1 MDINGLAAVV
11 TGAASGLGEATAR
24 ALAAGGAKVAILDR
38 NEEGAKAVAD
48 DLGAVGIGCDV
59 ADSASME
66 AAIQAAADA
75 HGPARIVVNCAG
87 IGPAARVVGRD
98 GPMDLQKFAQVINI
112 NLIGTFNTLRLAAA
126 AMEDLDALET
136 GERGIIINTASV
148 AAFEGQIGQAAY
160 SASKGGVHAMTIPV
174 ARELARFGIRV
185 LTIAPGIMGTP
196 MLFALPNEVQE
207 SLGKTVPFPARLG
220 SAEEYAKLVLHMCN
234 NVYMNGETVRL
245 DGAIRLAAK

>member
-1 MDINGLAAVV
+1 MDTNGLAAVV

-38 NEEGAKAVAD
+38 NEEGAKAVGD
-48 DLGAVGIGCDV
+48 DLRGVGIGCDV
-59 ADSASME
+59 ADSTSME

-126 AMEDLDALET
+126 AMEDLDVLET

>member
-1 MDINGLAAVV
+1 MDINGLSAVV
-11 TGAASGLGEATAR
+11 TGGASGLGEATAR
-24 ALAAGGAKVAILDR
+24 ALAKGGAKVAALDL
-38 NEEGAKAVAD
+38 NADGAAD
-48 DLGAVGIGCDV
+48 VGADIGGIGVGCDV
-59 ADSASME
+59 ADAASME
-66 AAIQAAADA
+66 AAMQTAADA
-75 HGPARIVVNCAG
+75 NGPARIVVNCAG
-87 IGPAARVVGRD
+87 IGPASRVVGRD

-126 AMEDLDALET
+126 AMQGLEPLDT

-160 SASKGGVHAMTIPV
+160 SASKGGVHAMTIPI
-174 ARELARFGIRV
+174 ARELARFGVRV

-196 MLFALPNEVQE
+196 MLFALPDDVQE

-220 SAEEYAKLVLHMCN
+220 TAEEYAKLVLHMCD

-245 DGAIRLAAK
+245 DGAIRLTAK

>member
-1 MDINGLAAVV
+1 MDINGLAAVI

-24 ALAAGGAKVAILDR
+24 ALSGGGAKVAILDR
-38 NEEGAKAVAD
+38 NEERAKAVGD
-48 DLGAVGIGCDV
+48 DLGGVGIGCDV
-59 ADSASME
+59 ADATSME
-66 AAIQAAADA
+66 AAIQTAAET

-87 IGPAARVVGRD
+87 VGPAARVIGRD
-98 GPMDLQKFAQVINI
+98 GPMDLQKFAQVITI
-112 NLIGTFNTLRLAAA
+112 NLVGTFNTLRLAAA
-126 AMEDLDALET
+126 AMQELDALET

-160 SASKGGVHAMTIPV
+160 SASKGGVHAMTVPV

-185 LTIAPGIMGTP
+185 LTIAPGIMSTP
-196 MLFALPNEVQE
+196 MLFALPDEVQE

-220 SAEEYAKLVLHMCN
+220 SADEYAKLVLHMCD

-245 DGAIRLAAK
+245 DGGIRLTAG

>member
-1 MDINGLAAVV
+1 MDISGLTAVV

-24 ALAAGGAKVAILDR
+24 ALAAGGAKVVILDR
-38 NEEGAKAVAD
+38 NEEGAKAVGD
-48 DLGAVGIGCDV
+48 ELGGVGIGCDV
-59 ADSASME
+59 ADAASME
-66 AAIQAAADA
+66 SAIKAAADA
-75 HGPARIVVNCAG
+75 YGPARIVVNCAG
-87 IGPAARVVGRD
+87 IGPAARVIGRD

-112 NLIGTFNTLRLAAA
+112 NLIGTFNTLRLAAT
-126 AMEDLDALET
+126 AMQDLDTLET

-196 MLFALPNEVQE
+196 MLFALPDEVQE

-220 SAEEYAKLVLHMCN
+220 SAQEYAKLVLHMCD

-245 DGAIRLAAK
+245 DGAIRLTAK

>member
-1 MDINGLAAVV
+1 MDINGLAAVI

-24 ALAAGGAKVAILDR
+24 ALSSGGAKVAILDR
-38 NEEGAKAVAD
+38 NEGRAKAVGD
-48 DLGAVGIGCDV
+48 DLGGVGIGCDV
-59 ADSASME
+59 ADATSME
-66 AAIQAAADA
+66 AAIQTAAET

-87 IGPAARVVGRD
+87 VGPAARVIGRD
-98 GPMDLQKFAQVINI
+98 GPMDLQKFAQVITI
-112 NLIGTFNTLRLAAA
+112 NLVGTFNTLRLAAA
-126 AMEDLDALET
+126 AMQELDALET

-185 LTIAPGIMGTP
+185 LTIAPGIMSTP
-196 MLFALPNEVQE
+196 MLFALPDEVQE

-220 SAEEYAKLVLHMCN
+220 SADEYAKLVLHMCD

-245 DGAIRLAAK
+245 DGGIRLTAG

>member
-1 MDINGLAAVV
+1 MDINGLAAVI

-24 ALAAGGAKVAILDR
+24 ALSGGGAKVAILDR
-38 NEEGAKAVAD
+38 NEERAKAVGD
-48 DLGAVGIGCDV
+48 DLGGVGLGCDV
-59 ADSASME
+59 ADATSME
-66 AAIQAAADA
+66 AAIQTAAET

-87 IGPAARVVGRD
+87 VGPAARVIGRD
-98 GPMDLQKFAQVINI
+98 GPMDLQKFAQVITI
-112 NLIGTFNTLRLAAA
+112 NLVGTFNTLRLAAA
-126 AMEDLDALET
+126 AMQELDALET

-185 LTIAPGIMGTP
+185 LTIAPGIMSTP
-196 MLFALPNEVQE
+196 MLFALPDEVQE

-220 SAEEYAKLVLHMCN
+220 SADEYAKLVLHMCD

-245 DGAIRLAAK
+245 DGGIRLTAG

>member
-24 ALAAGGAKVAILDR
+24 ALAAGGAIVAILDR

-59 ADSASME
+59 ANSASME

-75 HGPARIVVNCAG
+75 HGPARILVNCAG

-126 AMEDLDALET
+126 AMEGLDALET

-185 LTIAPGIMGTP
+185 LTIAPGIMSTP
-196 MLFALPNEVQE
+196 MLFALPDEVQE

-220 SAEEYAKLVLHMCN
+220 SADEYAKLVLHMCD

-245 DGAIRLAAK
+245 DGGIRLTAG

>member
-1 MDINGLAAVV
+1 MDINGLAAVI

-24 ALAAGGAKVAILDR
+24 ALSGGGAKVAILDR
-38 NEEGAKAVAD
+38 NEERAKAVGD
-48 DLGAVGIGCDV
+48 DLGGVGIGCDV
-59 ADSASME
+59 ADATSME
-66 AAIQAAADA
+66 AAIQTAAET
-75 HGPARIVVNCAG
+75 HGPARIVVNSAG
-87 IGPAARVVGRD
+87 VGPAARVIGRD
-98 GPMDLQKFAQVINI
+98 GPMDLQKFAQVITI
-112 NLIGTFNTLRLAAA
+112 NLVGTFNTLRLAAA
-126 AMEDLDALET
+126 AMQELDALET

-185 LTIAPGIMGTP
+185 LTIAPGIMSTP
-196 MLFALPNEVQE
+196 MLFALPDEVQE

-220 SAEEYAKLVLHMCN
+220 SADEYAKLVLHMCD

-245 DGAIRLAAK
+245 DGGIRLTAG

>member
-24 ALAAGGAKVAILDR
+24 ALAAGGAIVAILDR

-59 ADSASME
+59 ANSASME

-75 HGPARIVVNCAG
+75 HGPARILVNCAG

-112 NLIGTFNTLRLAAA
+112 NLIGTFNTLRLVAA

>member
-1 MDINGLAAVV
+1 MDINGLAAVI

-24 ALAAGGAKVAILDR
+24 ALSSGGAKVAILDR
-38 NEEGAKAVAD
+38 NEERAKAVGD
-48 DLGAVGIGCDV
+48 DLGGVGIGCDV
-59 ADSASME
+59 ADATSME
-66 AAIQAAADA
+66 AAIQTAAET

-87 IGPAARVVGRD
+87 VGPAARVIGRD
-98 GPMDLQKFAQVINI
+98 GPMDLQKFAQVITI
-112 NLIGTFNTLRLAAA
+112 NLVGTFNTLRLAAA
-126 AMEDLDALET
+126 AMQELDALET

-185 LTIAPGIMGTP
+185 LTIAPGIMSTP
-196 MLFALPNEVQE
+196 MLFALPDEVQE

-220 SAEEYAKLVLHMCN
+220 SADEYAKLVLHMCD

-245 DGAIRLAAK
+245 DGGIRLTAR

>member
-1 MDINGLAAVV
+1 MDINGLAAVI

-24 ALAAGGAKVAILDR
+24 ALSGGGAKVAILDR
-38 NEEGAKAVAD
+38 NEERAKAVGD
-48 DLGAVGIGCDV
+48 DLGGVGIGCDV
-59 ADSASME
+59 ADATSME
-66 AAIQAAADA
+66 AAIQTAAET

-87 IGPAARVVGRD
+87 VGPAARVIGRD
-98 GPMDLQKFAQVINI
+98 GPMDLQKFAQVITI
-112 NLIGTFNTLRLAAA
+112 NLVGTFNTLRLAAA
-126 AMEDLDALET
+126 AMQKLDALET

-185 LTIAPGIMGTP
+185 LTIAPGIMSTP
-196 MLFALPNEVQE
+196 MLFALPDEVQE

-220 SAEEYAKLVLHMCN
+220 SADEYAKLVLHMCD

-245 DGAIRLAAK
+245 DGGIRLTAR

>member
-1 MDINGLAAVV
+1 
-11 TGAASGLGEATAR
+11 
-24 ALAAGGAKVAILDR
+24 KVAILDR

>member
-1 MDINGLAAVV
+1 MDINGLAAVI

-24 ALAAGGAKVAILDR
+24 ALSGGGAKVAILDR
-38 NEEGAKAVAD
+38 NEERAKAVGD
-48 DLGAVGIGCDV
+48 DLGGVGIGCDV
-59 ADSASME
+59 ADATSME
-66 AAIQAAADA
+66 AAIQTAAET

-87 IGPAARVVGRD
+87 VGPAARVIGRD
-98 GPMDLQKFAQVINI
+98 GPMDLQKFAQVITI
-112 NLIGTFNTLRLAAA
+112 NLVGTFNTLRLAAA
-126 AMEDLDALET
+126 AMQELDALET

-160 SASKGGVHAMTIPV
+160 SASKGCVHAMTVPV

-185 LTIAPGIMGTP
+185 LTIAPGIMSTP
-196 MLFALPNEVQE
+196 MLFALPDEVQE

-220 SAEEYAKLVLHMCN
+220 SADEYAKLVLHMCD

-245 DGAIRLAAK
+245 DGGIRLTAG

>member
-1 MDINGLAAVV
+1 MDINRLAAVV

-59 ADSASME
+59 ADSTSME

>member
-1 MDINGLAAVV
+1 MDINGLAAVI

-24 ALAAGGAKVAILDR
+24 ALSGGGAKVAILDR
-38 NEEGAKAVAD
+38 NEERAKAVGD
-48 DLGAVGIGCDV
+48 DLGGVGIGCDV
-59 ADSASME
+59 ADATSME
-66 AAIQAAADA
+66 AAIQTAAET

-87 IGPAARVVGRD
+87 VGPAARVIGRD
-98 GPMDLQKFAQVINI
+98 GPMDLQKFAQVITI
-112 NLIGTFNTLRLAAA
+112 NLVGTFNTLRLAAA
-126 AMEDLDALET
+126 AMQELDTLET

-196 MLFALPNEVQE
+196 MLFALPDEVQE

-220 SAEEYAKLVLHMCN
+220 SAQEYAKLVLHMCD

-245 DGAIRLAAK
+245 DGAIRLTAK

>member
-1 MDINGLAAVV
+1 MDISRLAAVV

>member
-1 MDINGLAAVV
+1 
-11 TGAASGLGEATAR
+11 
-24 ALAAGGAKVAILDR
+24 
-38 NEEGAKAVAD
+38 
-48 DLGAVGIGCDV
+48 
-59 ADSASME
+59 
-66 AAIQAAADA
+66 
-75 HGPARIVVNCAG
+75 
-87 IGPAARVVGRD
+87 
-98 GPMDLQKFAQVINI
+98 
-112 NLIGTFNTLRLAAA
+112 
-126 AMEDLDALET
+126 MEDLDALET

>member
-1 MDINGLAAVV
+1 MDISGLAAVV

-24 ALAAGGAKVAILDR
+24 ALAAGGAKVVILDR
-38 NEEGAKAVAD
+38 NEEGAKAIGD
-48 DLGAVGIGCDV
+48 ELGGVGIGCDV
-59 ADSASME
+59 VDAASME
-66 AAIQAAADA
+66 SAIEVAADPY
-75 HGPARIVVNCAG
+75 GPAPIFGNWAG
-87 IGPAARVVGRD
+87 IGPAARVIGRD

-126 AMEDLDALET
+126 AMQDLDTLET

-196 MLFALPNEVQE
+196 MLFALPDEVQE

-220 SAEEYAKLVLHMCN
+220 SAQEYAKLVLHMCD

-245 DGAIRLAAK
+245 DGAIRLTAK

>member
-24 ALAAGGAKVAILDR
+24 ALAAGGAIVAILDR

-59 ADSASME
+59 ANSASME

-75 HGPARIVVNCAG
+75 HGPARILVNCAG

>member
-1 MDINGLAAVV
+1 MDISGLAAVV

-24 ALAAGGAKVAILDR
+24 ALAAGGAKVVILDR
-38 NEEGAKAVAD
+38 NEEGAKAVGD
-48 DLGAVGIGCDV
+48 ELGGVGIGCDV
-59 ADSASME
+59 ADAASME
-66 AAIQAAADA
+66 SAIKTAADA
-75 HGPARIVVNCAG
+75 YGPARIVVNCAG
-87 IGPAARVVGRD
+87 IGPAARVIGRD

-126 AMEDLDALET
+126 AMQDLDTLET

-196 MLFALPNEVQE
+196 MLFALPDEVQE

-220 SAEEYAKLVLHMCN
+220 AAEEYAKLVLHMCD

-245 DGAIRLAAK
+245 DGAIRLTAK

>member
-1 MDINGLAAVV
+1 MDINGLAAVI

-24 ALAAGGAKVAILDR
+24 ALSGGGAKVAILDR
-38 NEEGAKAVAD
+38 NEERAKAVGD
-48 DLGAVGIGCDV
+48 DLGGVGIGCDV
-59 ADSASME
+59 ADATSME
-66 AAIQAAADA
+66 AAIQTAAET

-87 IGPAARVVGRD
+87 VGPAARVIGRD
-98 GPMDLQKFAQVINI
+98 GPMDLQKFAQVITI
-112 NLIGTFNTLRLAAA
+112 NLVGTFNTLRLAAA
-126 AMEDLDALET
+126 AMQELDALET

-174 ARELARFGIRV
+174 ARELGRFGIRV
-185 LTIAPGIMGTP
+185 LTIAPGIMSTP
-196 MLFALPNEVQE
+196 MLFALPDEVQE

-220 SAEEYAKLVLHMCN
+220 SADEYAKLVLHMCD

-245 DGAIRLAAK
+245 DGGIRLTAG

>member
-1 MDINGLAAVV
+1 MDINGLAAVI

-24 ALAAGGAKVAILDR
+24 ALSGGGAKVAILDR
-38 NEEGAKAVAD
+38 NEERAKAVGD
-48 DLGAVGIGCDV
+48 DLGGVGIGCDV
-59 ADSASME
+59 ADATSME
-66 AAIQAAADA
+66 AAIQTAAET
-75 HGPARIVVNCAG
+75 HGPARIVVSCAG
-87 IGPAARVVGRD
+87 VGPAARVIGRD
-98 GPMDLQKFAQVINI
+98 GPMDLQKFAQVITI
-112 NLIGTFNTLRLAAA
+112 NLVGTFNTLRLAAA
-126 AMEDLDALET
+126 AMQELDALET

-185 LTIAPGIMGTP
+185 LTIAPGIMSTP
-196 MLFALPNEVQE
+196 MLFALPDEVQE

-220 SAEEYAKLVLHMCN
+220 SADEYAKLVLHMCD

-245 DGAIRLAAK
+245 DGGIRLTAG

>member
-1 MDINGLAAVV
+1 MDINGLAAVI

-24 ALAAGGAKVAILDR
+24 ALSGGGAKVAILDR
-38 NEEGAKAVAD
+38 NEERAKAVGD
-48 DLGAVGIGCDV
+48 DLGGVGIGCDV
-59 ADSASME
+59 ADATSME
-66 AAIQAAADA
+66 AAIQIAAET

-87 IGPAARVVGRD
+87 VGPAARVIGRD
-98 GPMDLQKFAQVINI
+98 GPMDLQKFAQVITI
-112 NLIGTFNTLRLAAA
+112 NLVGTFNTLRLAAA
-126 AMEDLDALET
+126 AMQELDALET

-185 LTIAPGIMGTP
+185 LTIAPGIMSTP
-196 MLFALPNEVQE
+196 MLFALPDEVQE

-220 SAEEYAKLVLHMCN
+220 SADEYAKLVLHMCD

-245 DGAIRLAAK
+245 DGGIRLTAG

>member
-1 MDINGLAAVV
+1 MDINRLAAVV

-24 ALAAGGAKVAILDR
+24 ALATGGAKVAILDR

-59 ADSASME
+59 ADSASMV

>member
-1 MDINGLAAVV
+1 MDINRLAAVV

-59 ADSASME
+59 AHSASME
-66 AAIQAAADA
+66 AAFQAAADA

>member
-1 MDINGLAAVV
+1 MDINGLAAVI

-24 ALAAGGAKVAILDR
+24 ALSGGGAKVAILDR
-38 NEEGAKAVAD
+38 NEERAKAVGD
-48 DLGAVGIGCDV
+48 DLGGVGIGCDV
-59 ADSASME
+59 ADATSME
-66 AAIQAAADA
+66 AAIQTAAET

-87 IGPAARVVGRD
+87 VGPAARVIGRD
-98 GPMDLQKFAQVINI
+98 GPMDLQKFAQVITI
-112 NLIGTFNTLRLAAA
+112 NLVGTFNTLRLAAA
-126 AMEDLDALET
+126 AMQELDALET

-148 AAFEGQIGQAAY
+148 AAFEGQLGQAAY

-185 LTIAPGIMGTP
+185 LTIAPGIMSTP
-196 MLFALPNEVQE
+196 MLFALPDEVQE

-220 SAEEYAKLVLHMCN
+220 SADEYAKLVLHMCD

-245 DGAIRLAAK
+245 DGGIRLTAG

>member
-1 MDINGLAAVV
+1 MDINRLAAVV

-66 AAIQAAADA
+66 AAIQAATDA

-98 GPMDLQKFAQVINI
+98 GPMDLKKFSQVINI

>member
-1 MDINGLAAVV
+1 MDISGLAALV

-38 NEEGAKAVAD
+38 NEEGAKAVGD
-48 DLGAVGIGCDV
+48 ELGGVGIGCDV
-59 ADSASME
+59 ADAASME
-66 AAIQAAADA
+66 SAIKVAADA

-87 IGPAARVVGRD
+87 IGPAARVIGRD
-98 GPMDLQKFAQVINI
+98 GPMDLQRFAQVINI

-126 AMEDLDALET
+126 AMQDLDTLDT

-196 MLFALPNEVQE
+196 MLFALPDEVQE

-220 SAEEYAKLVLHMCN
+220 SAQEYAKLVLHMCD

-245 DGAIRLAAK
+245 DGAIRLTAK

>member
-1 MDINGLAAVV
+1 MDINGLAAVI

-24 ALAAGGAKVAILDR
+24 ALSGGGAKVAILDR
-38 NEEGAKAVAD
+38 NEEGAKAVGD
-48 DLGAVGIGCDV
+48 DLGGVGIGCDV
-59 ADSASME
+59 ADATSME
-66 AAIQAAADA
+66 AAIQTAAET

-87 IGPAARVVGRD
+87 VGPAARVIGRD
-98 GPMDLQKFAQVINI
+98 GPMDLQKFAQVITI
-112 NLIGTFNTLRLAAA
+112 NLVGTFNTLRLAAA
-126 AMEDLDALET
+126 AMQELDTLET

-185 LTIAPGIMGTP
+185 LTIAPGIMSTP
-196 MLFALPNEVQE
+196 MLFALPDEVQE

-220 SAEEYAKLVLHMCN
+220 SADEYAKLVLHMCD

-245 DGAIRLAAK
+245 DGGIRLTAR

>member
-1 MDINGLAAVV
+1 MDISGLAAVV

-24 ALAAGGAKVAILDR
+24 ALAAGGAKVVILDR
-38 NEEGAKAVAD
+38 NEEGAKAVGD
-48 DLGAVGIGCDV
+48 ELGGVGIGCDV
-59 ADSASME
+59 ADAASME
-66 AAIQAAADA
+66 SAIKAAGDA
-75 HGPARIVVNCAG
+75 YGPARIVVNCAG
-87 IGPAARVVGRD
+87 IGPAARVIGRD

-126 AMEDLDALET
+126 AMQDLDTLET

-196 MLFALPNEVQE
+196 MLFALPDEVQE

-220 SAEEYAKLVLHMCN
+220 SAQEYAKLVLHMCD

-245 DGAIRLAAK
+245 DGAIRLTAK

>member
-1 MDINGLAAVV
+1 MDINGLAAVI

-24 ALAAGGAKVAILDR
+24 ALSSGGAKVAILDR
-38 NEEGAKAVAD
+38 NEGRAKAVGD
-48 DLGAVGIGCDV
+48 DLGGVGIGCDV
-59 ADSASME
+59 ADATSME
-66 AAIQAAADA
+66 AAIQTAAET

-87 IGPAARVVGRD
+87 VGPAARVIGRD
-98 GPMDLQKFAQVINI
+98 GPMDLQKFAQVITI
-112 NLIGTFNTLRLAAA
+112 NLVGTFNTLRLAAA
-126 AMEDLDALET
+126 AMQELDALET

-185 LTIAPGIMGTP
+185 LTIAPGIMSTP
-196 MLFALPNEVQE
+196 MLFALPDEVQE

-220 SAEEYAKLVLHMCN
+220 SADEYAKLVLHMCD

-245 DGAIRLAAK
+245 DGGIRLTAR

>member
-1 MDINGLAAVV
+1 MDIRGLAALV

-38 NEEGAKAVAD
+38 NEEGAKAVGD
-48 DLGAVGIGCDV
+48 ELDGIGIGCDV
-59 ADSASME
+59 ADATSME
-66 AAIQAAADA
+66 SAIKAAADA
-75 HGPARIVVNCAG
+75 YGPARIVVNCAG
-87 IGPAARVVGRD
+87 IGPAARVIGRD

-126 AMEDLDALET
+126 AMQDLDTLET

-185 LTIAPGIMGTP
+185 LTIAPGIMSTP
-196 MLFALPNEVQE
+196 MLFALPDEVQE

-220 SAEEYAKLVLHMCN
+220 SAQEYAKLVLHMCD

-245 DGAIRLAAK
+245 DGAIRLTAK

>member
-1 MDINGLAAVV
+1 MDISGLAAVV

-24 ALAAGGAKVAILDR
+24 ALAAGGAKVVILDR
-38 NEEGAKAVAD
+38 NEEGAKAVGD
-48 DLGAVGIGCDV
+48 ELGGFGIGCDV
-59 ADSASME
+59 ADAASME
-66 AAIQAAADA
+66 SAIKAAADA
-75 HGPARIVVNCAG
+75 YGPARIVVNCAG
-87 IGPAARVVGRD
+87 IGPAARVIGRD

-126 AMEDLDALET
+126 AMQDLDTLET

-160 SASKGGVHAMTIPV
+160 SASKGGVHALTIPV

-185 LTIAPGIMGTP
+185 LTIAPGIMSTP
-196 MLFALPNEVQE
+196 MLFALPDEVQE

-220 SAEEYAKLVLHMCN
+220 SAQEYAKLVLHMCD

-245 DGAIRLAAK
+245 DGAIRLTAK